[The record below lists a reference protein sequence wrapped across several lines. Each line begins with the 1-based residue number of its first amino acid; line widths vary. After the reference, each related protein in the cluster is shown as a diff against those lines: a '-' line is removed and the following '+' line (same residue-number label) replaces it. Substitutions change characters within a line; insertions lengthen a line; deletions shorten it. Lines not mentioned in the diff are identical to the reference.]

1 MTDDAATASP
11 TTLPE
16 PRLELAFEVRVEV
29 EPAVEVG
36 GASERERLFFV
47 PITGGTVAGP
57 SLTGEILPG
66 GGDWYV
72 DRDGVAHLDARYVL
86 RTDEGEL
93 VDVRNRG
100 FWRADPGTT
109 ARLDAGIDVPED
121 EYYYRTSPVFTTGSP
136 RLRWLTETV
145 FVGLARTEGGTI
157 CIRFFA
163 LA

>member
-1 MTDDAATASP
+1 VVTETHR
-11 TTLPE
+11 TTVLPE

-29 EPAVEVG
+29 GTAMPVG
-36 GASERERLFFV
+36 GPSDREQLVFV
-47 PITGGTVAGP
+47 PITGGRAVGP
-57 SLTGEILPG
+57 GLSGDVLPG

-86 RTDEGEL
+86 RTDDGDL

-100 FWRADPGTT
+100 VWRASPEVT
-109 ARLDAGIDVPED
+109 AELDNGVDVPED
-121 EYYYRTSPVFTTGSP
+121 EYYYRTSPIFTTGAA
-136 RLRWLTETV
+136 RLRWLAETV
-145 FVGLARTEGGTI
+145 FVGMARTEDGAI